1 MPVRQRR
8 PALAA
13 MLAVAALLAIAA
25 PVSAQG
31 SSHSCEVSATGL
43 AFGTYSVG
51 SAAPLDSSSTI
62 RVTCKGIGNTR
73 TVHVSVGP
81 GEPGTVG
88 QRILTATP
96 FDRLEYQI
104 YTDASRR
111 TPLGDGSLG
120 TTLLTLGI
128 RNNSTEI
135 VTVFGRV
142 FARQDVEPG
151 LYRDSLRVTVAF

>member
-1 MPVRQRR
+1 MAVL
-8 PALAA
+8 LAA
-13 MLAVAALLAIAA
+13 TGWLTTTVPL
-25 PVSAQG
+25 SAQG
-31 SSHSCEVSATGL
+31 NSHSCEVSATGL

-73 TVHVSVGP
+73 TVHVSIGP
-81 GEPGTVG
+81 GETGTVG
-88 QRILTATP
+88 QRILAATP

-111 TPLGDGSLG
+111 TPFGDGSLG
-120 TTLLTLGI
+120 TMLLTLGV
-128 RNNSTEI
+128 RNNRTEV